1 MAPSPEQAKGWL
13 GVILP
18 LVQQAGP
25 IFSLALLIA
34 LALSL
39 WWLTGWLHGCVEHNR
54 LLTERLLAQQQAFTQ
69 EIRLALAH
77 CQPQRKD

>member
-1 MAPSPEQAKGWL
+1 MASPESTTRWYQAL
-13 GVILP
+13 YPIA
-18 LVQQAGP
+18 QAGGP
-25 IFSLALLIA
+25 VLSLTLLLA

-39 WWLTGWLHGCVEHNR
+39 WWLSGWLHGCVEHNR
-54 LLTERLLAQQQAFTQ
+54 VLTERLLAQQQAFTQ